1 MQNNNCAPINKSD
14 IGLLTRFFT
23 TQFFFRTKNFCVR
36 GGYPILTPI
45 RHCSAGGSSL
55 PCFAV
60 HSYSFWL
67 YVCMNILGTLFI
79 NIKYNCIMTKLTKAQ
94 KSAKISEAKELV
106 ISMTKSSGLVMLPAN
121 ETFEVSIESGVTI
134 DSIESS
140 AITTESGVH
149 KFIPVVCVDSN
160 DKEYKSSLYCG
171 TTEKTPEERKD
182 WHIALFEQFGDVIS
196 ELSFVGKTGD
206 VRKNKAGYDVTYLS
220 IEE

>member
-1 MQNNNCAPINKSD
+1 MPR
-14 IGLLTRFFT
+14 LT
-23 TQFFFRTKNFCVR
+23 
-36 GGYPILTPI
+36 
-45 RHCSAGGSSL
+45 A
-55 PCFAV
+55 
-60 HSYSFWL
+60 
-67 YVCMNILGTLFI
+67 
-79 NIKYNCIMTKLTKAQ
+79 AQ

-121 ETFEVSIESGVTI
+121 ETFDVSIDANVTI
-134 DSIESS
+134 DSIEAN

-171 TTEKTPEERKD
+171 TTEKTPEDRKD
-182 WHIALFEQFGDVIS
+182 WHIALFEQFGDVLD

-206 VRKNKAGYDVTYLS
+206 VRKNKSGYDVTYLS